1 MILKPKTKKYLIQI
15 SLITLIIFLFST
27 TFTILYLRYN
37 QPSPNLITIRKNNPE
52 SSVSTFIP
60 NQQLNAQ
67 KKFLDTIN
75 YQLKNLP
82 QSDTYEYILLRA
94 YGAIFINQNPEIKLP
109 PKVIVDNEQDTKQIQ
124 DNLQLT
130 LVEGT
135 QECYLQKAAADA
147 FDQARNIIDI
157 PLKSGY
163 SGDCTRSFAT
173 NLRFWQKYTNNQ
185 TLEQVKQG
193 KETNI
198 LSVVA
203 PPGTS
208 QHLWGLALDL
218 RVSNQEQREALN
230 QNGWFQTVAKDVP
243 HWTYLG
249 WDEESLPKF
258 GLQEKIIS
266 GITYWLT
273 PI

>member
-1 MILKPKTKKYLIQI
+1 MRLQPKTKKYLIQI
-15 SLITLIIFLFST
+15 SLTTLIIFLFSS

-37 QPSPNLITIRKNNPE
+37 QPVPNFITIRQNNPE

-147 FDQARNIIDI
+147 FDQARNIIYI